1 MFNRTFMMAV
11 VLVMSMMFSSACAAN
26 NNHYPF
32 MGYERLT
39 NKELDTLVYPV
50 QIYNQTIIDDKDADV
65 CLIDK
70 ANILKK
76 NPAVIVG
83 IDCFGVGSTSDA
95 RYLQAAK
102 IAEEI
107 FNRLVEL
114 GVNEDQ
120 MLIFV
125 HETGSPNLNG
135 IGNVE
140 FAIMVNT
147 PDEVGL

>member
-1 MFNRTFMMAV
+1 MFNRTFMMIII
-11 VLVMSMMFSSACAAN
+11 LVMSMFSSACAAN
-26 NNHYPF
+26 NNYPF
-32 MGYERLT
+32 KGYEKLT
-39 NKELDTLVYPV
+39 EDEVNTLVYPL
-50 QIYNQTIIDDKDADV
+50 QIYTHIVDDKDADV

-102 IAEEI
+102 IAEEV

-114 GVNEDQ
+114 GVSEDQ
-120 MLIFV
+120 MLIFI

-135 IGNVE
+135 IGNIE

>member
-1 MFNRTFMMAV
+1 MFNRTFMMIII
-11 VLVMSMMFSSACAAN
+11 LVMSMFSSACAAN

-32 MGYERLT
+32 KGYEKLT
-39 NKELDTLVYPV
+39 EDEVNTLVYPL
-50 QIYNQTIIDDKDADV
+50 QIYTHIIDDKDADV

-83 IDCFGVGSTSDA
+83 IDCFGVGDTPDN
-95 RYLQAAK
+95 RYLQSAK
-102 IAEEI
+102 IAEEVFDRMI
-107 FNRLVEL
+107 EL
-114 GVNEDQ
+114 GVSEDQ

-125 HETGSPNLNG
+125 HDAGSPNLNG
-135 IGNVE
+135 VGNVE

>member
-32 MGYERLT
+32 MGYEKLT
-39 NKELDTLVYPV
+39 EDEVNTLVYPL
-50 QIYNQTIIDDKDADV
+50 QIYNKTIIDDKDTDI

-76 NPAVIVG
+76 NPTVIVG

-102 IAEEI
+102 IAEEVFDRMI
-107 FNRLVEL
+107 EL
-114 GVNEDQ
+114 GVSEDQ

-125 HETGSPNLNG
+125 HDAGSPNLNG
-135 IGNVE
+135 VGNIT
-140 FAIMVNT
+140 FTLMVNT
-147 PDEVGL
+147 PDGL